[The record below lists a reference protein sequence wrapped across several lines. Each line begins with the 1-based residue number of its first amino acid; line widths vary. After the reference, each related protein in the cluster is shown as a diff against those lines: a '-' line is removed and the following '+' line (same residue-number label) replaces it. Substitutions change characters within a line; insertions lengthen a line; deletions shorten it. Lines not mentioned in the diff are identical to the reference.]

1 MEMTMDT
8 QSQGYRAQVRK
19 LNDEFR
25 CFGIGRGSLMLTAG
39 IHETGP
45 KFVQEVVA
53 AVQAFS
59 AFTHDNDPHNEH
71 DFGAFDIGA
80 ERLFFKIDYYDLDLQ
95 AHSPNAADPAV
106 THRVLTIMLASEY

>member
-1 MEMTMDT
+1 MDT
-8 QSQGYRAQVRK
+8 QSQGYRAEVRR

-25 CFGIGRGSLMLTAG
+25 RFGIGRGSLMLTAG

-53 AVQAFS
+53 AVQGFNT
-59 AFTHDNDPHNEH
+59 FTRDNDPYGEH
-71 DFGAFDIGA
+71 DFGAFDIGG
-80 ERLFFKIDYYDLDLQ
+80 ERLFFKFDYYDLDL
-95 AHSPNAADPAV
+95 AGHSPNAADPAV

>member
-1 MEMTMDT
+1 MDT
-8 QSQGYRAQVRK
+8 QSQEYRAEVRR

-25 CFGIGRGSLMLTAG
+25 CFGIGNGSVMLTAG

-53 AVQAFS
+53 SVQAFNT
-59 AFTHDNDPHNEH
+59 FTRDNDPYDEH
-71 DFGAFDIGA
+71 DFGAFDIGG

-95 AHSPNAADPAV
+95 GHSPDATDPAV

>member
-1 MEMTMDT
+1 MDT
-8 QSQGYRAQVRK
+8 QSQGDRAQVRK

-59 AFTHDNDPHNEH
+59 AFTSDNDPYDEH
-71 DFGAFDIGA
+71 DFGAFYIGC

-95 AHSPNAADPAV
+95 AHSPNAANPAV

>member
-1 MEMTMDT
+1 MVR
-8 QSQGYRAQVRK
+8 QSQVYRAQVRL

-25 CFGIGRGSLMLTAG
+25 CFGIGRGSVMLTAG

-53 AVQAFS
+53 AVQAFDD
-59 AFTHDNDPHNEH
+59 FTRDNDPYDEH
-71 DFGAFDIGA
+71 DFGSFYIGD
-80 ERLFFKIDYYDLDLQ
+80 ERLFFKIDYYDLGLQ
-95 AHSPNAADPAV
+95 GHSPDAADPAV

>member
-1 MEMTMDT
+1 MDT
-8 QSQGYRAQVRK
+8 QSQDYRAEVQR

-25 CFGIGRGSLMLTAG
+25 CFGIGRGSVMLTAG

-53 AVQAFS
+53 AVQAFN
-59 AFTHDNDPHNEH
+59 AFDRDNDPHGEH
-71 DFGAFDIGA
+71 DFGSFYIGG
-80 ERLFFKIDYYDLDLQ
+80 ERLFFKLDYYDLSLQ
-95 AHSPNAADPAV
+95 AHSPDAADPAQ